1 MSDAPETSFEEAVA
15 QLEEIVRE
23 LEGGETG
30 LEQSL
35 SRYEE
40 GISLLKRCFGQLRQ
54 AEQKIMLLTGEE
66 SGVPALR
73 PFEHTA
79 SIEEKREEITR
90 RRAGNKSIC
99 YRRQFPISVVG
110 QPCCPHAAVYSGN
123 PHQGSGAN
131 CGASR
136 RIC

>member
-1 MSDAPETSFEEAVA
+1 MSDAPEPSFEEAVA
-15 QLEEIVRE
+15 QLEQIVRE

-40 GISLLKRCFGQLRQ
+40 GVALLKRCYGQLRQ
-54 AEQKIMLLTGEE
+54 AEQKILLLTGEE

-79 SIEEKREEITR
+79 SIEEKRAEIAR
-90 RRAGNKSIC
+90 RRGNKKAETD
-99 YRRQFPISVVG
+99 G
-110 QPCCPHAAVYSGN
+110 D
-123 PHQGSGAN
+123 
-131 CGASR
+131 
-136 RIC
+136 